1 MIIKNNNLNK
11 ETANKYNLFLFYGN
25 NDGLKEIC
33 IQNLIDQQ
41 KAITNY
47 DEKDILDNKEIFFES
62 FFSKSLFE
70 KQKIYIIKRVTEKI
84 LNLIIELQE
93 KNLDSLIILISD
105 NLEKK
110 SKLRSYFEKNKK
122 LACIAFYPDNENTI
136 SFST

>member
-47 DEKDILDNKEIFFES
+47 DEKDILDNKEIFES

-70 KQKIYIIKRVTEKI
+70 KQKIYIIKRVTENFK
-84 LNLIIELQE
+84 LN
-93 KNLDSLIILISD
+93 N
-105 NLEKK
+105 
-110 SKLRSYFEKNKK
+110 
-122 LACIAFYPDNENTI
+122 
-136 SFST
+136 